1 MHQKLLRDLLAQ
13 LPDLQFAYLFGSHA
27 SGKARADSDI
37 DIAVQCTAPLPALLR
52 WNTAQELAL
61 LWHSDVDLVD
71 CMQASTVLRHQIV
84 QDGVCLYS
92 RGAAAAEFEMTTLS
106 MYQHLQ
112 TERASII
119 EQFKKALGKK
129 HE

>member
-1 MHQKLLRDLLAQ
+1 MHQQLLQDLLAQ

-27 SGKARADSDI
+27 RGEARTDSDI
-37 DIAVQCTAPLPALLR
+37 DIAVQCSVPLPALLR
-52 WNTAQELAL
+52 WNTAQELAM
-61 LWHSDVDLVD
+61 LWHRDVDLVD

-84 QDGVCLYS
+84 QDGICLYS

-112 TERASII
+112 IERVSII
-119 EQFKKALGKK
+119 EQFKETLGKK